1 MVPWKQILAALTLA
15 VASLGS
21 AQALQFTWL
30 KPIGVNPYT
39 FVQRTA
45 VSPTGA
51 FVVAGVT
58 QNSAATDDS
67 ADLYINSYTPL
78 GILSWTRIYNST
90 ADNAEG
96 IRGMAIDS
104 TGAVIVCGW
113 EALNS
118 SGRQRAFV
126 RKYTRFGGL
135 AWHRTFEGNQAGPAQ
150 FAAVAVDASNNVYV
164 TGTALYAGRSKDL
177 VIAKYS
183 TGGTRLF

>member
-1 MVPWKQILAALTLA
+1 MKQILAALPLA

-104 TGAVIVCGW
+104 TG
-113 EALNS
+113 
-118 SGRQRAFV
+118 SGGAR
-126 RKYTRFGGL
+126 
-135 AWHRTFEGNQAGPAQ
+135 
-150 FAAVAVDASNNVYV
+150 
-164 TGTALYAGRSKDL
+164 
-177 VIAKYS
+177 
-183 TGGTRLF
+183 GGTFQLPGRVASRSTRSASVMRRLR